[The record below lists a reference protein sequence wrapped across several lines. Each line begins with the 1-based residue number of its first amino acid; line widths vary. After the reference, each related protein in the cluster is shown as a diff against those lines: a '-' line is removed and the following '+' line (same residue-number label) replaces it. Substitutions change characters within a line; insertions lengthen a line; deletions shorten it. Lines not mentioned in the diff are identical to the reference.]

1 MTKGFPTGFAV
12 RCAAAAALAIA
23 LWSPA
28 FAARVIHAP
37 GGGAVRALVMGI
49 DKYSA
54 LDAEAQLR
62 GAKADADD
70 IAAALT
76 AAGVAKANVVELA
89 DDQVVRSR
97 IVTEMDRLVAAA
109 KSGDLVIIAYS
120 GHGMKVRGYK
130 RWDGKNRDPF
140 HSQMA
145 LSDFSPVDANKGHE
159 VIVDA
164 EMRAWYARLD
174 AKGVDMLV
182 VMDTCYG
189 GHMRGVSVGSAGLRT
204 RELNASV
211 DDRIHDSFVPITMN
225 EAEASADPN
234 GMKHLTFLAGA
245 SGDST
250 VPEMGGIDRRHPD
263 QTRGALS
270 YFLSRIIDGGVA
282 RDGTAVPGR
291 NGAVSRGELYRFLSP
306 VVREATD
313 ARQFI
318 DFGPRP
324 RDGDTPEQTE
334 AAQRQPVF
342 IITDSSAGGD
352 PQPPDPETPPTETA
366 QAQAAA
372 AGAVRVAIS
381 NGPREKFNSIVKGK
395 APFVQ
400 SQPAEAE
407 VIWDVAGGRAL
418 TQGDLLMEGVDES
431 VLGRIIDRTYAVRE
445 IKKLAVARIIDV
457 KMGDGRAYTL
467 NETPKLVAN
476 GVNGNW
482 LTVVNIAADGT
493 LQRLFPF
500 HPGDNPRMAQ
510 DQWTYSPRVDLPF
523 GTDYTVVVATTA
535 ARPGL
540 NDWLRDHNNMRD
552 AFDAVAVLRDT
563 FKADQQARLG
573 TAGLFTRSAQQ

>member
-1 MTKGFPTGFAV
+1 MTSGLWL
-12 RCAAAAALAIA
+12 RCAAGAALAIA
-23 LWSPA
+23 LGTPA
-28 FAARVIHAP
+28 FAARVIKAP
-37 GGGAVRALVMGI
+37 GGGTVRALVMGI

-54 LDAEAQLR
+54 LDVEAQLH
-62 GAKADADD
+62 GARADADD
-70 IAAALT
+70 IAAALRS
-76 AAGVAKANVVELA
+76 AGVDKANVVELA
-89 DDQVVRSR
+89 DDQVIRSR

-130 RWDGKNRDPF
+130 RWDGRNRDPF

-174 AKGVDMLV
+174 AKGVDVLV

-189 GHMRGVSVGSAGLRT
+189 GHMRGVTPGGAGLKT
-204 RELNASV
+204 RELNTSV
-211 DDRIHDSFVPITMN
+211 DDKIHDSFVPIAMN

-250 VPEMGGIDRRHPD
+250 VPEMSGIDRRHPD

-270 YFLSRIIDGGVA
+270 YFLSRVIDGGVA
-282 RDGTAVPGR
+282 KDGTTPGR
-291 NGAVSRGELYRFLSP
+291 KGAVTRGELYRFLSP
-306 VVREATD
+306 VVREATE

-334 AAQRQPVF
+334 SAQRQPVF
-342 IITDSSAGGD
+342 IISDTSADGV
-352 PQPPDPETPPTETA
+352 QPPDDTKTNQPDVAE
-366 QAQAAA
+366 AQAAA
-372 AGAVRVAIS
+372 SDAVRVAIS
-381 NGPREKFNSIVKGK
+381 NGSPDKFLAIVKGK
-395 APFVQ
+395 APFVR
-400 SQPAEAE
+400 SEPGDAD

-418 TQGDLLMEGVDES
+418 TQGDLIMEGVDES
-431 VLGRIIDRTYAVRE
+431 VLGRVIDRTYAVRE
-445 IKKLAVARIIDV
+445 IKKLAVTRIIDV

-467 NETPKLVAN
+467 NETPTLVAS
-476 GVNGNW
+476 GINGNW

-500 HPGDNPRMAQ
+500 HSSDNPHMVQ

-523 GTDYTVVVATTA
+523 GTDYTVVVATSA
-535 ARPGL
+535 APQGL
-540 NDWLRDHNNMRD
+540 SDWLRNHNNMRD
-552 AFDAVAVLRDT
+552 AYDAVAVLRET
-563 FKADQQARLG
+563 FKSDAQARLG
-573 TAGLFTRSAQQ
+573 TAGLFTRAAQQ

>member
-1 MTKGFPTGFAV
+1 MTAGLV
-12 RCAAAAALAIA
+12 LRCAAGAALAIA
-23 LWSPA
+23 LGTPA
-28 FAARVIHAP
+28 LAARVIKAP
-37 GGGAVRALVMGI
+37 GGGTVRALVMGI

-54 LDAEAQLR
+54 LDDEAQLR
-62 GAKADADD
+62 GARADADD
-70 IAAALT
+70 IAAALRS
-76 AAGVAKANVVELA
+76 AGVAKGNVVELA
-89 DDQVVRSR
+89 DDEVIRSR
-97 IVTEMDRLVAAA
+97 IVTEMDRLVGAA

-130 RWDGKNRDPF
+130 RWDGRNRDPF

-174 AKGVDMLV
+174 AKGVDILV

-189 GHMRGVSVGSAGLRT
+189 GHMRGVSPGSAGLRT
-204 RELNASV
+204 RELNTSV

-234 GMKHLTFLAGA
+234 AMKHLTFLAGA

-250 VPEMGGIDRRHPD
+250 VPEMSGIDRRHPD

-270 YFLSRIIDGGVA
+270 YFLSRVIDGGVA
-282 RDGTAVPGR
+282 HDGTTPGHKGPVTR
-291 NGAVSRGELYRFLSP
+291 SELYRFLSP
-306 VVREATD
+306 VVREATE

-324 RDGDTPEQTE
+324 RDGDTAEQTE

-342 IITDSSAGGD
+342 IISDAGTDGGT
-352 PQPPDPETPPTETA
+352 QPPDAAQPGSLDVSAPEAQTA
-366 QAQAAA
+366 ASE
-372 AGAVRVAIS
+372 AVRVAIS
-381 NGPREKFNSIVKGK
+381 NGSRDKFLSIVKGK

-400 SQPAEAE
+400 SEPGDAD

-418 TQGDLLMEGVDES
+418 TQGDLIMEGVDES

-445 IKKLAVARIIDV
+445 IKKLAVTRIIDV
-457 KMGDGRAYTL
+457 KMGDGRAYSL
-467 NETPKLVAN
+467 NETPTLVASGIN
-476 GVNGNW
+476 GSW

-500 HPGDNPRMAQ
+500 HPSDNPHMAQ

-523 GTDYTVVVATTA
+523 GTDYTVVVSTSTA
-535 ARPGL
+535 PKGL
-540 NDWLRDHNNMRD
+540 SDWLRDHNNMRD
-552 AFDAVAVLRDT
+552 AYDAVAVLRDA
-563 FKADQQARLG
+563 FKSDGRARLG
-573 TAGLFTRSAQQ
+573 TAGLFTRAAQQ